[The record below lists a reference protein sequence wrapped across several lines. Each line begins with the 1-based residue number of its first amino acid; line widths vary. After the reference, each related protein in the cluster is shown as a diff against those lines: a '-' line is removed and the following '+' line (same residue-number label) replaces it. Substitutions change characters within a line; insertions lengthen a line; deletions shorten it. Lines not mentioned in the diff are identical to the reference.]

1 MSNELDDVLK
11 EFLEE
16 SRENLDRVD
25 VDLVA
30 LEKNPDATDIVARI
44 FRTVHTIKGTCG
56 FLGFSRLEAVTH
68 AGENVLSALRDQ
80 VISMTPA
87 LTSVLLR
94 LVDAIREMLTNIET
108 AGSEGEGDYSELI
121 AQMTEIYRR
130 AEGGPEA
137 PAPVVSA
144 AAPAAPASV

>member
-1 MSNELDDVLK
+1 MSNDMGDVLR

-30 LEKNPDATDIVARI
+30 LEKNPEASDIVARI
-44 FRTVHTIKGTCG
+44 FRAVHTIKGTCG

-68 AGENVLSALRDQ
+68 AGENVLSALRDRQ
-80 VISMTPA
+80 IATTPA

-94 LVDAIREMLTNIET
+94 VVDAIRDMLTRIE
-108 AGSEGEGDYSELI
+108 
-121 AQMTEIYRR
+121 
-130 AEGGPEA
+130 
-137 PAPVVSA
+137 
-144 AAPAAPASV
+144 